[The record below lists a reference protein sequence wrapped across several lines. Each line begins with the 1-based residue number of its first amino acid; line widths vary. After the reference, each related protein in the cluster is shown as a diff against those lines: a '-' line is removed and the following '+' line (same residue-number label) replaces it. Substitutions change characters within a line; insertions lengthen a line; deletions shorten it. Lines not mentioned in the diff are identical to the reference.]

1 MDKTDYLTLWSSLS
15 LDEMEEW
22 LQNEGGRYTEAL
34 EALFGDQWQEL
45 RAPPAKR
52 GLAAEKRPVVLI
64 PGGGGSE
71 LHSVRGIVTRLYL
84 DPRLILA
91 GRCNLLKMNTEGS
104 DDALP
109 AIEGAA
115 LRCMPR
121 AYDKMRLF
129 LSRNSWLHEFPYD
142 WRRNVEEIAGRLH
155 TAIEHWAGGVAE
167 RKFTLVCHSMGGM
180 VARTYLATHP
190 QAAEKRI
197 ARVIMLGTP
206 HYGVISVLLNLLH
219 GDLGLK
225 IMEKINAA
233 NVPLEIMRSFPS
245 MFQTMPS
252 PPKYF
257 KAGVSYPI
265 EGGWDLYRAESWR
278 VDGIEQ
284 GHLDAAAHFHS
295 LMADPAAQVPLFEIA
310 GCHFKT
316 AVALKRV
323 TAPGQK
329 PDYRVTYVDEGPN
342 SGDGTVPLW
351 STLPPGGTRYFV
363 QAKHGDLPHNNEVLQ
378 AVLDLIN
385 GESTVSLP
393 QELPNKRQAGI
404 MEQRGPT
411 EPEAEGIDQT
421 AEREAE
427 RLRDQLAAGIV
438 ELQDLSLLQFGI

>member
-1 MDKTDYLTLWSSLS
+1 MDQTDYLTLWSSLS

-22 LQNEGGRYTEAL
+22 LQNEDGRYTEAL
-34 EALFGDQWQEL
+34 EALFGEQWQEL
-45 RAPPAKR
+45 RAPPTKR

-64 PGGGGSE
+64 PGAGGSE

-91 GRCNLLKMNTEGS
+91 GRGHYLKMNPKGTAE
-104 DDALP
+104 ALP

-129 LSRNSWLHEFPYD
+129 LTRNAWLHEFPYD
-142 WRRNVEEIAGRLH
+142 WRRNVEEIADRLH
-155 TAIEHWAGGVAE
+155 AAIEHWASGVAE

-180 VARTYLATHP
+180 VARTYLAKHP

-206 HYGVISVLLNLLH
+206 HYGVVVMLLNLLH
-219 GDLGLK
+219 GDLGLR

-233 NVPLEIMRSFPS
+233 NAPLEVARSFPS
-245 MFQTMPS
+245 VFQTLPS
-252 PPKYF
+252 PPEYF
-257 KAGVSYPI
+257 KPDLPYPI
-265 EGGWDLYRAESWR
+265 KGDWDLYRADSWR

-284 GHLDAAAHFHS
+284 RHLDGAVRFHA
-295 LMADPAAQVPLFEIA
+295 LMAGPAAQVPLFEIA

-323 TAPGQK
+323 IVPGEK
-329 PDYRVTYVDEGPN
+329 PDYQVTYVDEGPN
-342 SGDGTVPLW
+342 SGDGSIPLW

-363 QAKHGDLPHNNEVLQ
+363 QAKHGDLPHDNDVLQ

-385 GESTVSLP
+385 GEATIGLP
-393 QELPNKRQAGI
+393 QELPGKTQWGI
-404 MEQRGPT
+404 MGERGPA
-411 EPEAEGIDQT
+411 EPEVEDVDQAAEW
-421 AEREAE
+421 EAE
-427 RLRDQLAAGIV
+427 RLRERLADSTFDMD
-438 ELQDLSLLQFGI
+438 DLSLLQFGL